1 VIGFALR
8 GADVKS
14 TPKMRKTV
22 LLPLLCCAACAAN
35 GPLSRPDTAPAAAER
50 DRLQCES
57 QMYAQR
63 LAKGRGAP
71 NWNLYEYCMIQRG
84 YVRIH

>member
-1 VIGFALR
+1 MAFVRR

-14 TPKMRKTV
+14 TPNMRKAI
-22 LLPLLCCAACAAN
+22 LLPLLCCAACATS
-35 GPLSRPDTAPAAAER
+35 GPLSKPGATAAEAER

-57 QMYAQR
+57 QMYADR

-71 NWNLYEYCMIQRG
+71 NWNLYEYCMTQRG
-84 YVRIH
+84 YVRAH